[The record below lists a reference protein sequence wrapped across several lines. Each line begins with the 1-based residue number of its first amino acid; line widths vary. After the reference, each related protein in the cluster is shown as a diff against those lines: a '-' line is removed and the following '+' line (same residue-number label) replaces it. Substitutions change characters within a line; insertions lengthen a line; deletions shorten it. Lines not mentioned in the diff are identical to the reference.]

1 MKRTKSRHVGLI
13 LGFGL
18 ALTTALTQT
27 AFARDRPEVEI
38 IDISQS
44 VVKMSLMGGVA
55 IEDAAAAMVS
65 KAAELNM
72 KLVGRQR
79 VHEQIRAR
87 GKAAPHLEIL
97 QFCDPDDAVT
107 MVSKDPLYS
116 AYMPCR
122 IALVEDTA
130 GKPWLFMVNLDMLI
144 NSASLPPDLQELAIR
159 VNQMMLKIMTAGAT
173 GDF

>member
-1 MKRTKSRHVGLI
+1 MKRKTSRQVGLI
-13 LGFGL
+13 MGLGL
-18 ALTTALTQT
+18 ALATTLTPT
-27 AFARDRPEVEI
+27 AIAQDRPQVEI

-44 VVKMSLMGGVA
+44 VVKMGLKGGVTT
-55 IEDAAAAMVS
+55 EDASAAMQS

-79 VHEQIRAR
+79 VHEEIRAR
-87 GKAAPHLEIL
+87 GKESPHLEIL

-107 MVSKDPLYS
+107 MVRKDPLYS

-159 VNQMMLKIMTAGAT
+159 VNQMMLQIMTAGAT
-173 GDF
+173 GEF